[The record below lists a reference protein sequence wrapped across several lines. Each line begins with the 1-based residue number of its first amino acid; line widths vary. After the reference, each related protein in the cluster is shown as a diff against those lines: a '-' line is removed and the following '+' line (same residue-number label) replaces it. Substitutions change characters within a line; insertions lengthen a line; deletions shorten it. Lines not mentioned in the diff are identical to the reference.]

1 MTSCA
6 PEAPGESGASG
17 SGKLFLEIKEFQLFR
32 LRSGETGPRPSIP
45 SEALLGLPNPLI
57 ITHFLFSQLLP
68 NYYFH
73 TNSFHTCVASALGRF
88 MYMRMRKRIFYV

>member
-1 MTSCA
+1 MISHMTSCA

-57 ITHFLFSQLLP
+57 ITHFLSTPAKLLLS
-68 NYYFH
+68 YL
-73 TNSFHTCVASALGRF
+73 CG
-88 MYMRMRKRIFYV
+88 